1 MITVLAVLLLLVVI
15 WLILLSIDTFRCK
28 KKQKRRSPWCLNFTV
43 RFCYEFFLEF
53 CICAAL
59 QLSVIDFEHFSP
71 HFQFWIAVA
80 VTCCIIALIVFTVV
94 LCYKSGPWVSGYF
107 VRGTALSSYGQVRP
121 VQENFDLKAYLKE
134 HPKPKIKP
142 WGHFIISFELCRC
155 FKKKSHGEGQT
166 SKKDLFYAKSET
178 ERGLFDD
185 LDSKIGS

>member
-80 VTCCIIALIVFTVV
+80 VACCIIALIAFTVV

-121 VQENFDLKAYLKE
+121 VQEKFDLEAYLEE

-142 WGHFIISFELCRC
+142 WGHFIISLDLGNC
-155 FKKKSHGEGQT
+155 FKKTDKG
-166 SKKDLFYAKSET
+166 KDQFRKNYLLYAKSET
-178 ERGLFDD
+178 
-185 LDSKIGS
+185 